1 MINLNT
7 LRYYKKR
14 LFRKVNFYKGSIQNN
29 LIKAYWYDKVS
40 NFGDFLTPELLKSYG
55 YTPINCSKSNAQL
68 LLIGSILDDVSEN
81 FSGIILG
88 SGLLYDQPKYL
99 PHAKILAVRGKL
111 TREKIGAP
119 ENVMLGD
126 PGLLV
131 DKLIRRQRKKRYR
144 LGVVLH
150 YMDQGDERINRIK
163 IRYHSDVRVIN
174 VSQKID
180 SFIKNVDQCEHII
193 SSSLHG
199 IITAHSLEI
208 PSAWIYLSDKVLGHG
223 FKFRDYASAFDTILE
238 PNYLDG
244 SESLSDLV
252 KMTQPVPDK
261 VEQLKDNFDYAFQN
275 LGALLGLKGDHV
287 A

>member
-1 MINLNT
+1 
-7 LRYYKKR
+7 
-14 LFRKVNFYKGSIQNN
+14 
-29 LIKAYWYDKVS
+29 
-40 NFGDFLTPELLKSYG
+40 
-55 YTPINCSKSNAQL
+55 
-68 LLIGSILDDVSEN
+68 
-81 FSGIILG
+81 
-88 SGLLYDQPKYL
+88 
-99 PHAKILAVRGKL
+99 
-111 TREKIGAP
+111 
-119 ENVMLGD
+119 MLGD

-131 DKLIRRQRKKRYR
+131 DKLIRRQRKKIP
-144 LGVVLH
+144 LGCRFALH
-150 YMDQGDERINRIK
+150 GSGDERINRIK
-163 IRYHSDVRVIN
+163 NRYHSDVRIIN